1 MATPKKII
9 IQSESSY
16 LLNFGR
22 QSYSYVQIPERNIT
36 ASPLKLCRKCNERGS
51 LCYCE
56 KHVTTI
62 ADSDESLSPS
72 KYNFVQRSLLLIT
85 VILSLTIICSAL
97 LLRHFNSPT
106 FVDKNPLMMSV
117 FLDNESTSRFEVVDN
132 TIDIIKGR
140 RTKRVL
146 ASGTYIKNADNG
158 GWNHLTVR
166 AGEGFSSSPSNKAYS
181 QDISVNYIRSMEAAG
196 YLEGFATCTEIGQYY
211 VNFYFGLFDGGD
223 PTEGT
228 HTTLHPA
235 TFSSAVEFTLIFV

>member
-1 MATPKKII
+1 MASPKKVI
-9 IQSESSY
+9 IQSESSS

-22 QSYSYVQIPERNIT
+22 QSYSYVQIPERNVA
-36 ASPLKLCRKCNERGS
+36 ASPLRICRNCNQRGS

-56 KHVTTI
+56 KYVTTI

-72 KYNFVQRSLLLIT
+72 KYKFVQRSLLLIT
-85 VILSLTIICSAL
+85 VILSMTIIFSAL
-97 LLRHFNSPT
+97 LLKHFNSPAV
-106 FVDKNPLMMSV
+106 VDKNPLMMSV

-132 TIDIIKGR
+132 TVDIIKGR

-228 HTTLHPA
+228 VQY
-235 TFSSAVEFTLIFV
+235 SAVQCLASLHN

>member
-1 MATPKKII
+1 MPAQKPII
-9 IQSESSY
+9 IQSESSG

-22 QSYSYVQIPERNIT
+22 QSYSYVQIPERST
-36 ASPLKLCRKCNERGS
+36 AAASPDRLCKKCNERGS
-51 LCYCE
+51 RCYCE
-56 KHVTTI
+56 QNVKSR
-62 ADSDESLSPS
+62 DERDESLLPS
-72 KYNFVQRSLLLIT
+72 KHKFAQQLLLLMT
-85 VILSLTIICSAL
+85 VIISLTIIGSAL
-97 LLRHFNSPT
+97 ILRWFSVPST
-106 FVDKNPLMMSV
+106 IGKNPLMMSV

-146 ASGTYIKNADNG
+146 ASGTYIKNADGG

-181 QDISVNYIRSMEAAG
+181 QDTSINYIRSMEAAG

-223 PTEGT
+223 PTKG
-228 HTTLHPA
+228 
-235 TFSSAVEFTLIFV
+235 IFESFLLETVNWK